1 MDYLD
6 KIIQKE
12 MKGSIIIV
20 FVFLCGVAMGILNI
34 FPSVVSDSLFST
46 IVLYVLMFLV
56 GVCIGSENKIKSII
70 KNVTFH
76 SLLIPFGTIIGTLV
90 FSAIAAI
97 IMDSISLFDCLA
109 IVSGYGYYSLSSILI
124 MQIKTPIT
132 GSHIAS
138 TIGAI
143 ALISNV
149 LRELFTLVFAPI
161 IVRHF
166 GPISLICSGGATTA
180 DTTLPIITRYCGN
193 NYVAISIIH
202 GLLVD
207 FSVPFFVTLF
217 AQT

>member
-97 IMDSISLFDCLA
+97 IMDSISLFDCLVA
-109 IVSGYGYYSLSSILI
+109 FWRWFPRPRNCRDKNTLLQPHSYLSCW
-124 MQIKTPIT
+124 
-132 GSHIAS
+132 H
-138 TIGAI
+138 
-143 ALISNV
+143 
-149 LRELFTLVFAPI
+149 
-161 IVRHF
+161 
-166 GPISLICSGGATTA
+166 
-180 DTTLPIITRYCGN
+180 
-193 NYVAISIIH
+193 
-202 GLLVD
+202 
-207 FSVPFFVTLF
+207 
-217 AQT
+217 